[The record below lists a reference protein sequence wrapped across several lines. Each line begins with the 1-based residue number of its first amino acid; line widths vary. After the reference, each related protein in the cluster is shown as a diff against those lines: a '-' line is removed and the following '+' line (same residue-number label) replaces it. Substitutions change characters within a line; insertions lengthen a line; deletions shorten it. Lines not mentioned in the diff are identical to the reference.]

1 MDKQEI
7 LNKLRDD
14 ENYYGEFG
22 KQYLSNS
29 DISALLN
36 NPLDFKK
43 QMPPSPALVVGGYFH
58 TCILEPHKLDK
69 YKVIKSSTRNT
80 KLYKELSEGDI
91 CLLEHEADS
100 IELMRE
106 IVLDNDLFKDLIQEG
121 KVEYE
126 VPGIVELEGMMW
138 KGKADIVNHS
148 HQLVIDLKTTSNI
161 NAFQSSAYKYNYDSQ
176 AYIYSKMFGY
186 ELIFIVI
193 DKNSHQ
199 LGLFDCSDK
208 FMHSGSNKVARAV
221 QAYEEFFVNGDG
233 DFSQYYI
240 SKTLELDLV
249 IMARTKKQTCEVTSK
264 TTSIKN
270 FYSNQSHVKAVDN
283 MRRLTGANKNQ
294 LRRMFNQLATY

>member
-1 MDKQEI
+1 MDKKEV

-43 QMPPSPALVVGGYFH
+43 KITSSPALVIGGYFH

-69 YKVIKSSTRNT
+69 YKIIKSSTRNT

-91 CLLEHEADS
+91 CLLQHEADS

-106 IVLDNDLFKDLIQEG
+106 TVLDNELFKDLIQEG
-121 KVEYE
+121 EIEYE
-126 VPGIVELEGMMW
+126 VPGLVELEGMEW
-138 KGKADIVNHS
+138 KGKADIINHT
-148 HQLVIDLKTTSNI
+148 HQLVVDLKTTGNI
-161 NAFQSSAYKYNYDSQ
+161 NAFASSAYKYNYDSQ

-186 ELIFIVI
+186 ELVFIVI
-193 DKNSHQ
+193 DKSTNQ

-208 FMHSGSNKVARAV
+208 FLHSGSNKVARAV
-221 QAYEEFFVNGDG
+221 QAYEEFFINGDG

-240 SKTLELDLV
+240 SKTL
-249 IMARTKKQTCEVTSK
+249 
-264 TTSIKN
+264 
-270 FYSNQSHVKAVDN
+270 
-283 MRRLTGANKNQ
+283 
-294 LRRMFNQLATY
+294 

>member
-1 MDKQEI
+1 
-7 LNKLRDD
+7 
-14 ENYYGEFG
+14 
-22 KQYLSNS
+22 
-29 DISALLN
+29 
-36 NPLDFKK
+36 
-43 QMPPSPALVVGGYFH
+43 MPPSPALVIGGYFH
-58 TCILEPHKLDK
+58 TCVLEPHKLDK

-126 VPGIVELEGMMW
+126 VPGLVELEGMMW
-138 KGKADIVNHS
+138 KGKADIINHS

-240 SKTLELDLV
+240 SKTL
-249 IMARTKKQTCEVTSK
+249 
-264 TTSIKN
+264 
-270 FYSNQSHVKAVDN
+270 
-283 MRRLTGANKNQ
+283 
-294 LRRMFNQLATY
+294 